1 MKTEKIDIFYIA
13 TGVYKRFFQNFL
25 DSLKNLFKGY
35 NKQLIVISDDLMDY
49 DHKKYGETI
58 VYIEHYI
65 NYPYPF
71 INTNKF
77 QIIDYYAQKYN
88 SENILYFD
96 CETIIEEYD
105 DELNTFLLNK
115 INDNK
120 IVGMYTGIFQHN
132 NINIRNFMWG
142 TDVMSSFGYYH
153 GNFDDFNLL
162 NRTVLYE
169 KDYKWI
175 QTSFFMTKP
184 FILHYFAEKIKAL
197 INYNNRILNMKL
209 NFTDE
214 TWFNYLNYYCDSDKI
229 YANYFNKEIDQNNL
243 KNEVDPFYTFFKY
256 KYNMPME
263 KMYIK
268 FGTNNKFEVFILY
281 NEDSLEFIEN
291 VHKFFIKNFNKIMI
305 SGYGKDEYPINYD
318 LDVYRY
324 HMPIFYRY
332 INLWDDWYTKN
343 NIEILKE
350 NTFYYDIIAINQYG
364 DGDMEILCTPTVY
377 GFVNH
382 ITEDAF
388 NFNYEEF
395 YEGEY
400 DYIEGRSF
408 SDLENITDID
418 LVIFSKKYINAWFNN
433 NEYIPKVYK
442 IK

>member
-1 MKTEKIDIFYIA
+1 
-13 TGVYKRFFQNFL
+13 
-25 DSLKNLFKGY
+25 
-35 NKQLIVISDDLMDY
+35 
-49 DHKKYGETI
+49 
-58 VYIEHYI
+58 
-65 NYPYPF
+65 
-71 INTNKF
+71 
-77 QIIDYYAQKYN
+77 
-88 SENILYFD
+88 
-96 CETIIEEYD
+96 
-105 DELNTFLLNK
+105 
-115 INDNK
+115 
-120 IVGMYTGIFQHN
+120 MYTGIFQHN

-332 INLWDDWYTKN
+332 INLWDDWYKKN